1 MYGGSEAAAAGLH
14 LSMGSLLEEQ
24 QRAPQMVSNL
34 PNATPSSFY
43 SGCES
48 TYVVSGLRD
57 KAAMFRWIMC
67 WEVLFA
73 FILWTIRLNLWTN
86 IHKT

>member
-34 PNATPSSFY
+34 PWAPPSF
-43 SGCES
+43 
-48 TYVVSGLRD
+48 
-57 KAAMFRWIMC
+57 
-67 WEVLFA
+67 
-73 FILWTIRLNLWTN
+73 FIRAVRVRSSS
-86 IHKT
+86 

>member
-34 PNATPSSFY
+34 PNATPSLFY
-43 SGCES
+43 SRCASRQCIDLEKRLPCFGYYVLVCCVCILTLDLLSKS
-48 TYVVSGLRD
+48 TA
-57 KAAMFRWIMC
+57 K
-67 WEVLFA
+67 
-73 FILWTIRLNLWTN
+73 
-86 IHKT
+86 